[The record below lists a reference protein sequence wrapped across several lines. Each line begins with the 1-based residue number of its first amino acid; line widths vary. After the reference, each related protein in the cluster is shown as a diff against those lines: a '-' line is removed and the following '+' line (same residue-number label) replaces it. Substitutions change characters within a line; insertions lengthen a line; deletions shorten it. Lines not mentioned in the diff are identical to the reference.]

1 MATTGATETIATA
14 KIGMAVAM
22 VMQEDMGTADTTDG
36 TTVGSPGRTL
46 APIILYIEYDMYNY
60 VDNMVDSTT

>member
-46 APIILYIEYDMYNY
+46 APIILYT
-60 VDNMVDSTT
+60 V